1 MQTPLHRDIVY
12 RMFPS
17 LLRYLNINRLKISI
31 RNIKLDTGVKWFL
44 VLNLRRV
51 SCVEE
56 LTISLKFT
64 RIEIIHPEGVNI
76 VDHTHGFRVSNM
88 KREKHNVKRS
98 HQTWSH
104 ESNCQTH
111 SN

>member
-56 LTISLKFT
+56 FTISLKFT

-76 VDHTHGFRVSNM
+76 VDHTHRFRAI
-88 KREKHNVKRS
+88 
-98 HQTWSH
+98 
-104 ESNCQTH
+104 
-111 SN
+111 